1 MCALVTGVQTCA
13 LPISAVDASP
23 AAGVRPPVTPEMAA
37 RQAAIDTLVL
47 LPVLSWFILD
57 ATQLAVVVL
66 IIVVTVLRQHDR
78 EQGQRAALG
87 LIVGHLIGG
96 IAAAVA
102 YNLALAG
109 HSFLFFVDVLLAA
122 SLAFAG
128 RIVTAGERA
137 PGYAIALATFELG
150 RASSRERVCQYV

>member
-1 MCALVTGVQTCA
+1 MAGVVALGTVWGA
-13 LPISAVDASP
+13 FAAFPAPAAAAVDASP

-57 ATQLAVVVL
+57 ATQIAVVVL

-87 LIVGHLIGG
+87 LIVGNPIGG
-96 IAAAVA
+96 DAAALA
-102 YNLALAG
+102 YNLSSAG
-109 HSFLFFVDVLLAA
+109 HPLEPKNVV
-122 SLAFAG
+122 
-128 RIVTAGERA
+128 
-137 PGYAIALATFELG
+137 
-150 RASSRERVCQYV
+150 

>member
-47 LPVLSWFILD
+47 LPVLSSVILD
-57 ATQLAVVVL
+57 ATQIAVVVL

-87 LIVGHLIGG
+87 LIFGNLIGG
-96 IAAAVA
+96 NAAAVVYTPA
-102 YNLALAG
+102 RPG
-109 HSFLFFVDVLLAA
+109 HSFLLFFPVLLSPRLTFSFLTVAA
-122 SLAFAG
+122 AD
-128 RIVTAGERA
+128 RA
-137 PGYAIALATFELG
+137 PVNAI
-150 RASSRERVCQYV
+150 RP

>member
-57 ATQLAVVVL
+57 ATQIAVVVL

-87 LIVGHLIGG
+87 LIVGNLIGG
-96 IAAAVA
+96 IAAALA
-102 YNLALAG
+102 YNPALAG
-109 HSFLFFVDVLLAA
+109 HPFLFFVPVLLPAA
-122 SLAFAG
+122 TPFSCPFCSA
-128 RIVTAGERA
+128 
-137 PGYAIALATFELG
+137 
-150 RASSRERVCQYV
+150 